1 MYLSLRHGT
10 YFSHTKHY
18 ESECTLIIYKSTFIF
33 KCLLKKIENGGIFIM
48 AKKYNCE
55 KNGIKYFRKSK
66 VIGHDSQRES
76 NHKRIL
82 WRWRKRCYKTN

>member
-1 MYLSLRHGT
+1 
-10 YFSHTKHY
+10 
-18 ESECTLIIYKSTFIF
+18 
-33 KCLLKKIENGGIFIM
+33 M